1 MAEKKL
7 TFEQAMSRLEEIVFR
22 MEAGEAPLEESLALF
37 EEGTQLVRR
46 CTSMLD
52 QAELKVTKLTVSS
65 EGEPVEI
72 PFENPED

>member
-7 TFEQAMSRLEEIVFR
+7 TFEQAMSRLEEIVSR

-37 EEGTQLVRR
+37 EEGTQLVHQ

>member
-7 TFEQAMSRLEEIVFR
+7 TFEQAMSRLDEIVSR

-37 EEGTQLVRR
+37 EEGTQLVHQ